1 MNEGLNVFRQL
12 APEQIGRRLGR
23 CGIEADSDSIGRGA
37 QRKDARDSQA
47 HPHGQDPAS
56 YRQHYRVLIFN
67 LAVLD
72 CQPLGA
78 GAAMGGVLL
87 GAGGLG
93 EDGSGEVGV
102 GGQGWDGNS
111 GGESSGQG
119 RDGVGGVGAGRLGGN
134 GSDGGRTGS
143 LGEDNSGEVGV
154 SGQGRYGNSGGES
167 SGQGRD
173 GVGGVGAGWLG
184 GAGSDGGRAGRL
196 GEDASDEIGV
206 SGQGG
211 DGNSRGES
219 SGQGRDGVGGVGAG
233 WLGGDGSDR
242 GRAGRLGEDASGEV
256 GASGQGGDGSDG
268 NELLSLVG
276 GGRELRGTAGV
287 LRATAVRALYS
298 LGLDSGEVE
307 LRAMGGRR
315 YVVTGIT
322 PVMPDSAGALPEP
335 YRSASAALAR
345 MLDSEQPGRPGL
357 LMGMD
362 PEFLLLRESTGRVVP
377 ASRYLPMDGVAGCD
391 AGPPGTHGV
400 FPVAELRPAPRGEP
414 RALLAQLMSAARE
427 ADRLIADR
435 SLRWRAGG
443 MPLRG
448 WALGGHLH
456 FSGVTLC
463 APLLRALDNY
473 LALPLFLLEDI
484 RAAARRPRYG
494 VLGDFRPQPHGG
506 FEYRTLPS
514 FLVSPV
520 IAKGA
525 VCLAHLIVSHYEDL
539 PLRPLDRED
548 LHAAFYSGS
557 KPPLRTAW
565 PPLEA
570 QLRAL
575 GGYAAAARWID
586 PMLRAIAEQQSWDE
600 SRDIRSSWL
609 GGAPSVSAAQRHLE

>member
-12 APEQIGRRLGR
+12 APEQIERRLRR
-23 CGIEADSDSIGRGA
+23 CGIEADSISIGRGSRR
-37 QRKDARDSQA
+37 QDTRDTQNHSD
-47 HPHGQDPAS
+47 GQDPAS
-56 YRQHYRVLIFN
+56 YRQHYRVFIFN

-72 CQPLGA
+72 CLPLGA
-78 GAAMGGVLL
+78 GAAMGGL
-87 GAGGLG
+87 GAGWLG
-93 EDGSGEVGV
+93 GGGSGRGRVGEQVEYGSGGVGVGGQEEKGSGRVGV
-102 GGQGWDGNS
+102 GGQGEYGN
-111 GGESSGQG
+111 
-119 RDGVGGVGAGRLGGN
+119 GGVGFGVQEENGSGRVGVGRQEEYGNGGGVAGGQGEYGSGDQGAGGQEEDGSGRRGVGRQGGN
-134 GSDGGRTGS
+134 ERDGEGAGEQEEYERGGPGVEEREEYGSGRVGVGRQGEYRSGGDEFGS
-143 LGEDNSGEVGV
+143 LG
-154 SGQGRYGNSGGES
+154 
-167 SGQGRD
+167 
-173 GVGGVGAGWLG
+173 
-184 GAGSDGGRAGRL
+184 
-196 GEDASDEIGV
+196 
-206 SGQGG
+206 
-211 DGNSRGES
+211 
-219 SGQGRDGVGGVGAG
+219 
-233 WLGGDGSDR
+233 
-242 GRAGRLGEDASGEV
+242 
-256 GASGQGGDGSDG
+256 
-268 NELLSLVG
+268 G
-276 GGRELRGTAGV
+276 GGRELRGAAGV
-287 LRATAVRALYS
+287 LRTTAVRALYS

-315 YVVTGIT
+315 YMVTGIT
-322 PVMPDSAGALPEP
+322 PVLPDPAGALPEP

-345 MLDSEQPGRPGL
+345 MLDGEQPGRPGL

-362 PEFLLLRESTGRVVP
+362 PEFLLLRESSGRVVP

-391 AGPPGTHGV
+391 AGPPGTRGV

-435 SLRWRAGG
+435 SLCWRAGG

-548 LHAAFYSGS
+548 LHAAFYSGGKS
-557 KPPLRTAW
+557 PLRTAW

-586 PMLRAIAEQQSWDE
+586 PLLRAIAEQQSWDE
-600 SRDIRSSWL
+600 SRDIRGSWVRSAPPDS
-609 GGAPSVSAAQRHLE
+609 GALPSGRADAYQ